1 MDKGNLNVIRRFMG
15 SVCLICMLLVCSILP
30 TQATETLPS
39 CEAIY
44 DLDKGGTQ
52 EFIMQN
58 PNGEFIYVIVENV
71 SNLSRMDN
79 GTYKATVIKKGYWEA
94 VFYITISNNSI
105 TSVGDKFIKV
115 FTGSVVSSTLKKE
128 SVQQASLYIIYRNN
142 LITYNTGVRA
152 KIWGKTLKFS
162 EI

>member
-1 MDKGNLNVIRRFMG
+1 M
-15 SVCLICMLLVCSILP
+15 
-30 TQATETLPS
+30 
-39 CEAIY
+39 
-44 DLDKGGTQ
+44 DKGGTQ

-94 VFYITISNNSI
+94 GFYITISNNSI

-115 FTGSVVSSTLKKE
+115 ITGSVVSSTLKKE
-128 SVQQASLYIIYRNN
+128 SVQQVSLYIIYRNN

-152 KIWGKTLKFS
+152 KILGKTLKFS